1 MAAQALAGWN
11 QSAAYG
17 AALLDLLR
25 KVTTVDGSILRPCY
39 GEGEQ
44 QAHDL
49 MAQAARELDLEVRVD
64 GAGNLIMTLP
74 GTDRQ
79 APGWMTGSHL
89 DAVPDG
95 GNYDGAAGVVAGL
108 AVVHAMRSAGVVPRA
123 DLAVVAFRAEEGSS
137 WFSGPHKSHFGSRA
151 MLGQLSQQELREA
164 RSLADGRVL
173 YDILADAGFNPDQI
187 ALGRG
192 LLDRARVSA
201 FVELHIEQGP
211 VLVERRLPV
220 GIVSGIRGTLRAR
233 NARCEGTYAH
243 SGAVPREYRH
253 DALLAAAELAVAL
266 EAQWGDWLAGGR
278 DVVCTLGRFMTD
290 PARHSLTKVPGEV
303 QFTIDVRSEDAALL
317 SQARG
322 FLEQTALAIGARRGV
337 RFALGALDI
346 GSPARMD
353 AALQDDLRALAATQ
367 GIASMTL
374 ASGAGHDA
382 ANFALAGIPSAMIF
396 VRNDHG
402 SHNRDEAMDPADF
415 ASGARLLA
423 ALLIKHA

>member
-1 MAAQALAGWN
+1 MAVQALADWN

-44 QAHDL
+44 RAHDL
-49 MAQAARELDLEVRVD
+49 MAQAARALGLEVRVD

-211 VLVERRLPV
+211 VLVERGLPV

-266 EAQWGDWLAGGR
+266 EAQWDDWLAGGR

-415 ASGARLLA
+415 ALGARLLA
-423 ALLIKHA
+423 AFLIKHA

>member
-1 MAAQALAGWN
+1 MAVQALADWN

-44 QAHDL
+44 RAHDL
-49 MAQAARELDLEVRVD
+49 MAQAARALGLEVRVE

-211 VLVERRLPV
+211 VLVERGLPV

-346 GSPARMD
+346 GSPAQMD

-415 ASGARLLA
+415 ALGARLLA
-423 ALLIKHA
+423 AFLIKHA

>member
-1 MAAQALAGWN
+1 MDAQVPAAWD

-17 AALLDLLR
+17 SALLDLLR

-44 QAHDL
+44 RAHDL

-74 GTDRQ
+74 GSDRQ

-108 AVVHAMRSAGVVPRA
+108 AVAHAMRCAGLVPRA

-164 RSLADGRVL
+164 CSLADGRSL
-173 YDILADAGFNPDQI
+173 RDILADAGFNPDQI

-192 LLDRARVSA
+192 LLDLARVSA

-266 EAQWGDWLAGGR
+266 EAQWGDWLAEGR
-278 DVVCTLGRFMTD
+278 DIVCTLGRFMTD

-317 SQARG
+317 LQARE

-402 SHNRDEAMDPADF
+402 SHNRDEAMDCADF

-423 ALLIKHA
+423 AFLIKHA

>member
-1 MAAQALAGWN
+1 MAALALADWD

-44 QAHDL
+44 RAHDL
-49 MAQAARELDLEVRVD
+49 MAQAARELDLDVRVD
-64 GAGNLIMTLP
+64 SAGNLIMTLP
-74 GTDRQ
+74 GSDRL

-108 AVVHAMRSAGVVPRA
+108 AVVHAMRRAGFVPRA

-151 MLGQLSQQELREA
+151 MLGQLSQQELSEA
-164 RSLADGRVL
+164 CSLADGRL
-173 YDILADAGFNPDQI
+173 LHDILADAGFDPDRI
-187 ALGRG
+187 APGQP
-192 LLDRARVSA
+192 LLDLARVSA

-211 VLVERRLPV
+211 VLVERGLPV

-233 NARCEGTYAH
+233 NARCDGTYAH

-253 DALLAAAELAVAL
+253 DALLAAAQLALAL
-266 EAQWGDWLAGGR
+266 ESQWDDWLAAGR

-290 PARHSLTKVPGEV
+290 PGRHSLTKVPGEV
-303 QFTIDVRSEDAALL
+303 QFTIDVRSEDPTLL
-317 SQARG
+317 TQARG
-322 FLEQTALAIGARRGV
+322 FLERSALEIGARRGV

-346 GSPARMD
+346 GAPALMD
-353 AALQDDLRALAATQ
+353 TVLQDDLRTLAEVQ

-402 SHNRDEAMDPADF
+402 SHNRDEAMDPDDF

>member
-1 MAAQALAGWN
+1 
-11 QSAAYG
+11 
-17 AALLDLLR
+17 
-25 KVTTVDGSILRPCY
+25 
-39 GEGEQ
+39 
-44 QAHDL
+44 
-49 MAQAARELDLEVRVD
+49 
-64 GAGNLIMTLP
+64 
-74 GTDRQ
+74 TDSQ
-79 APGWMTGSHL
+79 APGWMPGSHL

-173 YDILADAGFNPDQI
+173 YDILAGAGLNPDKI
-187 ALGRG
+187 GLGLP
-192 LLDRARVSA
+192 LLDPAGVSA

-211 VLVERRLPV
+211 VLVERGLPV

-346 GSPARMD
+346 GSPAQMD

-415 ASGARLLA
+415 ALGARLLA
-423 ALLIKHA
+423 AFLIKHA